1 VVLVGR
7 QLLEIHLV
15 VAVAVIRQENKFLLL
30 SGRSNEKCYRESN
43 SPDSVFLKVMNIKKT
58 KNHTF
63 SNVFVVKITF
73 FEVFV

>member
-30 SGRSNEKCYRESN
+30 SGRSNEKRYRESN
-43 SPDSVFLKVMNIKKT
+43 SPDSFNCYLPQLVWEESF
-58 KNHTF
+58 
-63 SNVFVVKITF
+63 
-73 FEVFV
+73 

>member
-15 VAVAVIRQENKFLLL
+15 EAVAVIRQENKFSLL

-43 SPDSVFLKVMNIKKT
+43 SPDSVFLKVMNIK
-58 KNHTF
+58 N
-63 SNVFVVKITF
+63 
-73 FEVFV
+73 

>member
-30 SGRSNEKCYRESN
+30 SGRSNEKRYRESN
-43 SPDSVFLKVMNIKKT
+43 SPDSFNCYLPQ
-58 KNHTF
+58 
-63 SNVFVVKITF
+63 FVWEESF
-73 FEVFV
+73 